1 MAASRRAAQPA
12 VDNATQHSWTSR
24 ATRRSWWR
32 APPSECAWIITVRC
46 QPATSGDTMGP
57 MTAPSLSSR
66 RTFCAEAAGGLALLT
81 LPSMTPAQSQA
92 DGIGGSQ
99 REAPSRIA
107 SAFMTNCAVP
117 GLSVAIARH
126 VKIIYEQAFGYADLK
141 KKASSGES
149 VGNLK
154 AQRWG

>member
-57 MTAPSLSSR
+57 MTAPSLSWPWLPVGAPPNR
-66 RTFCAEAAGGLALLT
+66 RSIMRRNILGRQGQHADPGG
-81 LPSMTPAQSQA
+81 
-92 DGIGGSQ
+92 
-99 REAPSRIA
+99 
-107 SAFMTNCAVP
+107 
-117 GLSVAIARH
+117 ARH
-126 VKIIYEQAFGYADLK
+126 QDRRVALDVQECYVALSTAGWAARRLAAMAK
-141 KKASSGES
+141 KVTEPS
-149 VGNLK
+149 
-154 AQRWG
+154 